1 MSLKK
6 DLAKEIGLLEK
17 EMTEL
22 ERKRSRSMAALIE
35 SLISK
40 KDPDEFEMQFFR
52 QYTAE
57 IEVKREKLV
66 ELTDQLKN
74 VMSLLKAQ

>member
-17 EMTEL
+17 EMHEL
-22 ERKRSRSMAALIE
+22 EGKRSRSMAALME
-35 SLISK
+35 ALISRR
-40 KDPDEFEMQFFR
+40 DPDETEMQFFR

-57 IEVKREKLV
+57 IDVKREKLI
-66 ELTDQLKN
+66 ELTKQL
-74 VMSLLKAQ
+74 QQII

>member
-6 DLAKEIGLLEK
+6 DLAREIGILEK
-17 EMTEL
+17 EMQEL
-22 ERKRSRSMAALIE
+22 ESKRTRSMASLME

-40 KDPDEFEMQFFR
+40 KDPNEFEMQYFR

-57 IEVKREKLV
+57 IEIKREKLIEMTV
-66 ELTDQLKN
+66 RLKK
-74 VMSLLKAQ
+74 MM

>member
-6 DLAKEIGLLEK
+6 DLAKEISILEK

-22 ERKRSRSMAALIE
+22 ERKRARSMAALIE

-57 IEVKREKLV
+57 IEIKREKLID
-66 ELTDQLKN
+66 LTDQLKK
-74 VMSLLKAQ
+74 VM

>member
-1 MSLKK
+1 MSLRK

-17 EMTEL
+17 EMREL
-22 ERKRSRSMAALIE
+22 ESKRDRSMAALME

-40 KDPDEFEMQFFR
+40 REPEEVEMQFFR

-57 IEVKREKLV
+57 IEVKRERLV
-66 ELTDQLKN
+66 ELTEQLKT
-74 VMSLLKAQ
+74 VV